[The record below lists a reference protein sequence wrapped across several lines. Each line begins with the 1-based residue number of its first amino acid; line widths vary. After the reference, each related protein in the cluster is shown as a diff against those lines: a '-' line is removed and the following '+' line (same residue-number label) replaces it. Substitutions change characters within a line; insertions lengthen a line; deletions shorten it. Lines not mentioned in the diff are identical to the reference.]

1 MKDLRAIRVSRGLT
15 QKALGKKT
23 GITQAAVSRIESGI
37 QEPGY
42 RTVLRI
48 ALALGCDPEELIGSP
63 SGPASPGPAEAS
75 KGASQGASH
84 AV

>member
-1 MKDLRAIRVSRGLT
+1 MKNLRAIRVSRGLT

-23 GITQAAVSRIESGI
+23 GITQAAISRIEAGL

-48 ALALGCDPEELIGSP
+48 AVALGCEPEELIGSP
-63 SGPASPGPAEAS
+63 NGGPKAPPV
-75 KGASQGASH
+75 GASMGA
-84 AV
+84 ADAA

>member
-1 MKDLRAIRVSRGLT
+1 MKNIRTIRLSKGLS

-23 GITQAAVSRIESGI
+23 DLSQAAISRIESGI

-48 ALALGCDPEELIGSP
+48 ALALGCDDPADLIGSP
-63 SGPASPGPAEAS
+63 SPGPTAPAAS
-75 KGASQGASH
+75 KGTSH
-84 AV
+84 AA